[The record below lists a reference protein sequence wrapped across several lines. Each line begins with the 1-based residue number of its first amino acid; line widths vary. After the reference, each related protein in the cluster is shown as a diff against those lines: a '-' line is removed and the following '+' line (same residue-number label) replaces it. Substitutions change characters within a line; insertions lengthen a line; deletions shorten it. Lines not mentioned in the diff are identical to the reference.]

1 MSWRAESAASEVV
14 ERVSVVVP
22 VHDRP
27 HLLLRA
33 VDSLLAQEGRT
44 PEVVVVDDSAEGLA
58 ASLVE
63 ALRERGVRVVRS
75 SFRHACGSRNLGAR
89 EAAGDWLAFLDHDD
103 WVEPGWLAAL
113 LAAGDAPG
121 AALTFCGAVYRDV
134 SGTAVSTMLPARLGP
149 AYGGQT
155 ALFLAGA
162 FLVRRE
168 LFRSAGGY
176 DEDLPASQQS
186 ELGMRLSAALAERG
200 WSSGFTREV
209 LVNLESRP
217 KGERKLR
224 RDAAVLGAC
233 ERILARHAPALAGDR
248 VAHASLHR
256 TAARSAARLGRF
268 ASALGHWWRAARV
281 EPLHRSNVTFVAYL
295 ASLGLRRL
303 RRRPGEGSADG

>member
-1 MSWRAESAASEVV
+1 MSEAV

-33 VDSLLAQEGRT
+33 VESLLAQEGRT
-44 PEVVVVDDSAEGLA
+44 PEVVVVDDSPEGLA
-58 ASLVE
+58 PSLVE
-63 ALRERGVRVVRS
+63 PIRERGVHVVRS

-89 EAAGDWLAFLDHDD
+89 EAGGEWLAFLDHDD

-113 LAAGDAPG
+113 LAARDAPRT
-121 AALTFCGAVYRDV
+121 AMTFCGAVYRNL
-134 SGTAVSTMLPARLGP
+134 SGTAVRTVRPARLGP
-149 AYGGQT
+149 AYGGRT

-162 FLVRRE
+162 FLVRRD
-168 LFRSAGGY
+168 LFWAAGGY

-186 ELGMRLSAALAERG
+186 ELGLRLSRVLVERG
-200 WSSGFTREV
+200 WSSGFTRQV

-224 RDAAVLGAC
+224 RDAAVVAAC
-233 ERILARHAPALAGDR
+233 ERILARHARALAGDR

-256 TAARSAARLGRF
+256 TAARSAARLGLL
-268 ASALGHWWRAARV
+268 APALRHWWRGARV

-295 ASLGLRRL
+295 ASLGV
-303 RRRPGEGSADG
+303 RRRGRSREASPDG